1 MKRRFFSILT
11 ALALSLTLLPAAARA
26 ADGQPAIQTSLG
38 SITGYSAENGYSY
51 IYYGTWRDS
60 PIKWRVLDTKANTGA
75 ADALFLLTDECLYPL
90 PGDLYACYIQFN
102 PADKPN
108 RHLWKD
114 STLQDWF
121 KNTFYSGESSAFTSA
136 ERALIPATTQ
146 ASSVFSY
153 KAPGAPSWDPGM
165 RFQICALEA
174 EYVFAPSI
182 QDIMNAAY
190 GFTDPASRI
199 AGPSNSLG
207 PGTRYW
213 LRSSEPSEM
222 LPFMVGENASLM
234 GDWGDNPSAVRPAMN
249 LSTAG
254 NNILF
259 VSAAEGGKPAGG
271 LKPISTDYTGSE
283 WKLTLLD
290 SSRSGFNVE
299 SAAASTTDHGGDI
312 KIEYSGAMTGPNEY
326 ISVMLKDDAG
336 APIWYGRSTDSL
348 STASGTA
355 TIPVAEGLT
364 ADDYTLYVYNEQYN
378 GEKKTDL
385 ASELKGIQLT
395 VERAETYTITYAP
408 GENGTGTVPEGTKI
422 QGFPCKLSSEKFTRA
437 GYEQIG
443 WAAIDGGEKVYD
455 LGAVYS
461 VDEPITL
468 YPVWERQYDLK
479 VRGIRVTGGNQENVL
494 GDGKVSFVYDEETG
508 KGTLTLTNAEINGG
522 DDKAIDSD
530 LDTLE
535 IVLVGKNELSAKDC
549 CIAANDLIFSG
560 EGSAAITATGF
571 DGKAVDCDNGIT
583 VEGGN
588 IEATAAEGTAFM
600 VVGDTITVNGGTLT
614 LKGGSE
620 AIFGFGDPIVELG
633 TYGVML
639 TSKNYDGTG
648 AAVTA
653 QADVNTIRA
662 AKYVK
667 ILAKNIPITYAP
679 GANGTGTE
687 SQGNKTYG
695 EDFELA
701 GALFTRVGYV
711 QTGWAEADGG
721 EKAYDLGGT
730 YSGNEALTLYPVWTF
745 CDHAASTN
753 KPTCTETAV
762 CTLCGGT
769 IAALGHQPGD
779 YQYDETDHW
788 KVCGRDGCAAVLDKA
803 PHEGGTATCKDK
815 AECTVCGQPYG
826 ELAPADHTDLVKV
839 PAKAPTIGEEG
850 NIEYWY
856 CSGCGRYYRD
866 GAAKIEITLKDT
878 VIPKVIDVTLHEVV
892 EADAA
897 NGTVTVNPRYAPSG
911 SSVTVTVTPDA
922 GYVLGS
928 LTVTDS
934 KGNELAL
941 SGSGS
946 SFTFTM
952 PSGKVEVRATFV
964 EDTGASRIFYDVSGS
979 AYYCEA
985 VKWAV
990 EKNITGGV
998 GGGLFAPNR
1007 PCTRAEIVTF
1017 LWRAAGSP
1025 VVNYAMNMSDVPV
1038 DAYYAEA
1045 VRWALSE
1052 GITTGTSETEFSPN
1066 AVCTRA
1072 QAVTFLCRALN
1083 AKAAGSA
1090 DFSDVPADSYYASA
1104 VAWAVENGVTNG
1116 VGGGLFAPN
1125 QSCTRAEIV
1134 TFLWRA
1140 YNR

>member
-1 MKRRFFSILT
+1 MMKRRFFSILT

-26 ADGQPAIQTSLG
+26 ADGQPAIRASLG

-51 IYYGTWRDS
+51 IYYGTWRNQ
-60 PIKWRVLDTKANTGA
+60 PVKWRVLDTKANTGEA
-75 ADALFLLTDECLYPL
+75 GALFLLTDEGLYPL
-90 PGDLYACYIQFN
+90 GGGLFDCYTQFN
-102 PADKPN
+102 PLDKAG
-108 RHLWKD
+108 RYLWQD
-114 STLQDWF
+114 SDLQSWF
-121 KNTFYSGESSAFTSA
+121 KNTFYIGENSAFTDA
-136 ERALIPATTQ
+136 ERELIPAVSK
-146 ASSVFSY
+146 ANAEYEY
-153 KAPGAPSWDPGM
+153 KSAPNRPSFYYQTGG
-165 RFQICALEA
+165 LES

-182 QDIMNAAY
+182 EEICKAEY
-190 GFTDPASRI
+190 GFANEGSRI
-199 AGPSNSLG
+199 AEPMIAAYT
-207 PGTRYW
+207 GTRYW
-213 LRSSEPSEM
+213 IRSY
-222 LPFMVGENASLM
+222 FNNAPYYVNEGGSLI
-234 GDWGDNPSAVRPAMN
+234 GDQIADKAAVRPAMN
-249 LSTAG
+249 LRTTDDT
-254 NNILF
+254 ILF
-259 VSAAEGGKPAGG
+259 TSAAEGGKPAGG

-299 SAAASTTDHGGDI
+299 SADASTTDHGGDI
-312 KIEYSGAMTGPNEY
+312 KIEYSGAKTGTNEY
-326 ISVMLKDDAG
+326 ISVMIFG
-336 APIWYGRSTDSL
+336 FSNTPIWYGRSTDSL
-348 STASGTA
+348 STESGTA
-355 TIPVAEGLT
+355 TIPVAEGLD
-364 ADDYTLYVYNEQYN
+364 AGIYTLYVYNEQYN

-408 GENGTGTVPEGTKI
+408 GENGTGTAVLGTKI
-422 QGFPCKLSSEKFTRA
+422 EGIDLTLAGETFTRS
-437 GYEQIG
+437 GYKQIG

-461 VDEPITL
+461 EDEPITL
-468 YPVWERQYDLK
+468 YPVWERQYDLTVK
-479 VRGIRVTGGNQENVL
+479 GIRVTGGNQENVL
-494 GDGKVSFVYDEETG
+494 GDGKVSFVYDEATG
-508 KGTLTLTNAEINGG
+508 KGTLTLTNAEIDGG
-522 DDKAIDSD
+522 ADEAIVSD

-535 IVLVGKNELSAKDC
+535 IVLVGENKLSAERTG
-549 CIAANDLIFSG
+549 ITANYDLIFSG

-571 DGKAVDCDNGIT
+571 DGKAVECYNGIT

-588 IEATAAEGTAFM
+588 IEATAAAEGTAFM
-600 VVGDTITVNGGTLT
+600 AVGDTITVNGGTLT

-620 AIFGFGDPIVELG
+620 AIFGFGDPIVDLG

-653 QADVNTIRA
+653 QADVNAIRA

-687 SQGNKTYG
+687 SQASKTYG

-721 EKAYDLGGT
+721 EKVYDLGGT
-730 YSGNEALTLYPVWTF
+730 YSGNEALTLYPVWTL

-788 KVCGRDGCAAVLDKA
+788 KVCGRDGCGAVLDKA

-839 PAKAPTIGEEG
+839 PVKAPTIGEEG

-866 GAAKIEITLKDT
+866 AAARIEITLKDT

-892 EADAA
+892 GADAA
-897 NGTVTVNPRYAPSG
+897 NGTVSMNPRYAPSG
-911 SSVTVTVTPDA
+911 SSVTVTGTPDA

-1025 VVNYAMNMSDVPV
+1025 VVNYAMNMSDVPA